1 MNSLS
6 IKSPAMQEQSQR
18 KPRADRSRRTRQ
30 ALMDAARTVFLE
42 HGYVNTE
49 IVHITRA
56 AHRATGTFYVH
67 FANKLELLKAMVD
80 DFREDLE
87 TSGLDSPEHPPEA
100 LPAVLRSLWNT
111 YQRHAATIRALVEA
125 ATLHPEMADLHAQL
139 RARAR
144 HDFQSMLHGADERRG
159 GDIRDAAMIAATL
172 EIMVCACLFEW
183 HALRLQPSG
192 YTEARAFDALLEIM
206 KIVIQPP
213 TSPRDC
219 R

>member
-1 MNSLS
+1 
-6 IKSPAMQEQSQR
+6 
-18 KPRADRSRRTRQ
+18 
-30 ALMDAARTVFLE
+30 MDAARAVFLE

-49 IVHITRA
+49 IVYITRA
-56 AHRATGTFYVH
+56 ADRATGTFYVH
-67 FANKLELLKAMVD
+67 FDNKLELLKAMVD

-87 TSGLDSPEHPPEA
+87 KSGLDRPEHPPEA

-144 HDFQSMLHGADERRG
+144 HDFRSMVSKADERRG
-159 GDIRDAAMIAATL
+159 CTDRDVAMTAATL

-183 HALRLQPSG
+183 HALRLQPNG
-192 YTEARAFDALLEIM
+192 YTEAGAFAALLDIM
-206 KIVIQPP
+206 RIVIDRTGNQD
-213 TSPRDC
+213 RDS
-219 R
+219 